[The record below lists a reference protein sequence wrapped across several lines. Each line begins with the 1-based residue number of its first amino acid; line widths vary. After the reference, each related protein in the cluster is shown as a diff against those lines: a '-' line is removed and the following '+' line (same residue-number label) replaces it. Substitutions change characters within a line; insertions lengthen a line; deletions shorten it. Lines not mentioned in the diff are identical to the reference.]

1 MRIVVLD
8 GYTLNP
14 GDLSWAGIEA
24 FGELTVYERTPKE
37 KILERSEGA
46 EVLLTNKTPL
56 DKQMLNQL
64 PTLKYIGVLATG
76 YNVIDTEAAHR
87 NGVIVSNTPGY
98 GTSSVAQM
106 TFALL
111 LELCMHAQRHADAVS
126 NGDWSTSRDWC
137 FWNYPL
143 IELKGKVMGIIG
155 FGDIGQ
161 KVADI
166 ATAFDMRIVATSR
179 TETDQ
184 SWRKNFT
191 WKPLDDLL
199 RMSDVVSLHCPL
211 TPETKGLI
219 NAGNLKK
226 MNNTAFLINTSRGP
240 LVVEDELANALNGGI
255 IAGAGL
261 DVLGV
266 EPPVSNNPLLAARNC
281 IVTPHIA
288 WATKESRKRLMD
300 MVTEN
305 LRDFLNG
312 NPKNVV
318 SLG

>member
-191 WKPLDDLL
+191 WKPLNDLL

-226 MNNTAFLINTSRGP
+226 MNNTAFL
-240 LVVEDELANALNGGI
+240 
-255 IAGAGL
+255 
-261 DVLGV
+261 
-266 EPPVSNNPLLAARNC
+266 
-281 IVTPHIA
+281 
-288 WATKESRKRLMD
+288 
-300 MVTEN
+300 
-305 LRDFLNG
+305 
-312 NPKNVV
+312 
-318 SLG
+318 